1 MGGWPTDMASGESS
15 TRKIR
20 RRRERERKNEREA
33 RGKRERINP
42 GFLAGSDQRR
52 ESPLY
57 SGLGCCYMVM
67 KGWDRVEYRKR
78 ERERE
83 SQQDPLRE
91 ITPIRTSTVSLVCQ
105 SVIILVLVL
114 ISSMT

>member
-52 ESPLY
+52 ESPLLPTLLGA
-57 SGLGCCYMVM
+57 GLLLHGDEGV
-67 KGWDRVEYRKR
+67 G
-78 ERERE
+78 
-83 SQQDPLRE
+83 
-91 ITPIRTSTVSLVCQ
+91 TG
-105 SVIILVLVL
+105 
-114 ISSMT
+114 